1 MTRQAKVVNPHDLRH
16 RKSLSYILRRYWQL
30 YLLLLLPLVYLV
42 LFKYIPMM
50 GIQIAFKKF
59 KARDGIWGS
68 AWVGFKNFDKFFG
81 SYMFER
87 VVGNT
92 VKLSLYSLF
101 AGFPLPI
108 VFALLLN
115 AMRTKRYRS
124 FIENVAY
131 MPHFISTVVMVGIL
145 MQVFDSRIGIFSRM
159 YIFITGSSEAPS
171 LFGSAAAFPHLYV
184 WSGIWQGL
192 GWDTVIY
199 TAALSAVDPEL
210 HEAALIDGA
219 TRFQRLLHVDVP
231 AIVPTITITLILR
244 CGHIMGI
251 GFDKVYLMQNNMNL
265 KASEVIATYV
275 YKQGLTGSC
284 DYSYSTAISLFNSLI
299 NLCLI
304 CLVNFVSRKVS
315 ETSLW

>member
-1 MTRQAKVVNPHDLRH
+1 MTAMTTAQRRR
-16 RKSLSYILRRYWQL
+16 RKMWKLMKRYWRL
-30 YLLLLLPLVYLV
+30 YVMLLLPVIYLI
-42 LFKYIPMM
+42 LFKYVPMA
-50 GIQIAFKKF
+50 GVQIAFRKYNM
-59 KARDGIWGS
+59 RDGIWGS
-68 AWVGFKNFDKFFG
+68 KWVGMKNIQKFVN

-92 VKLSLYSLF
+92 IRLSLYSLF

-108 VFALLLN
+108 IFALVLN
-115 AMRTKRYRS
+115 SLRSKRYRS
-124 FIENVAY
+124 FIENVTY

-145 MQVFDSRIGIFSRM
+145 VQVFDVRIGIFSIL
-159 YIFITGSSEAPS
+159 YKWITNSSTAPS
-171 LFGSAAAFPHLYV
+171 LFANANAFPHLYV

-192 GWDTVIY
+192 GWSTVIY

-219 TRFQRLLHVDVP
+219 TRFQRMLHVDIP

-251 GFDKVYLMQNNMNL
+251 GFDKVYLMQNDMNL
-265 KASEVIATYV
+265 RMSEVISTYV
-275 YKQGLTGSC
+275 YKQGLTSSG
-284 DYSYSTAISLFNSLI
+284 DYSYSTAISLFNSLV
-299 NLCLI
+299 NLILI
-304 CLVNFVSRKVS
+304 SIVNFVSRRVG